1 MARLRTPSL
10 RSADPSTWNVIVD
23 WSAERRP
30 TKWRASQS
38 YAGAVAASWSSP
50 AFQLASLVGQA
61 RIWFRIGAFALLVIA
76 VMASSSVAD
85 PSFGRLYCTAPKAS
99 VCCEDTATRRPPGLV
114 SGAGAACPPAA
125 AKLHQATFTG
135 SSAEGGEKT
144 APVATRPIDADVAA
158 RASRV
163 IQRVRIDARVDVMR
177 PPSPWRVSCVCGV
190 VPRPRR
196 CCG

>member
-61 RIWFRIGAFALLVIA
+61 RIWFRIGAFALPVIA
-76 VMASSSVAD
+76 VIASSIVAD
-85 PSFGRLYCTAPKAS
+85 PSFGRLYCNAPKAS
-99 VCCEDTATRRPPGLV
+99 VCCEDTATRRPPALV

-125 AKLHQATFTG
+125 AKFHHATFTG
-135 SSAEGGEKT
+135 SSAEAGEKT
-144 APVATRPIDADVAA
+144 APVATSPIEADVAA
-158 RASRV
+158 TASLVTHR
-163 IQRVRIDARVDVMR
+163 RRIEITVDVMR
-177 PPSPWRVSCVCGV
+177 PPSPWRAKRACGV
-190 VPRPRR
+190 PR
-196 CCG
+196 